1 LNKVEKKERSEIPE
15 EEIIQ
20 VKNTKPID
28 FSKPYRFIY
37 TQWWFLLISV
47 PFSFIVVILSYLCSI
62 FFFGV
67 KVVDRKKVRKLMRK
81 KGCIVMSNHCHYVD
95 TLYASIILYPKR
107 LYISVVQRNFE
118 VPVARTLLR
127 LVNCFPIPASPS
139 GLKMITD
146 PVGKVLKRKKHVLF
160 MPEGNLV
167 YLSQTIYRF
176 KLGGFMQSY
185 FHQAP
190 LIPIVYVLKRR
201 RLFGKLMPIHW
212 IKMICV
218 FGDPVMPPPLQEDQT
233 IPKEELQKMSDHVAN
248 WMESTIQTYQARFK
262 KEKISAQR

>member
-1 LNKVEKKERSEIPE
+1 MKERSEIPI

-28 FSKPYRFIY
+28 FQKPYRYIY
-37 TQWWFLLISV
+37 TQWWFLLLSV
-47 PFSFIVVILSYLCSI
+47 PFTFLAVFLCTLCSV
-62 FFFGV
+62 FYYGL
-67 KVVDRKKVRKLMRK
+67 KVVDRRKVRKLMRK
-81 KGCIVMSNHCHYVD
+81 KGCIVMSNHCHYLD
-95 TLYASIILYPKR
+95 TAYAGVIMWPRR

-118 VPVARTLLR
+118 VPIARTILW

-185 FHQAP
+185 YHQAP
-190 LIPIVYVLKRR
+190 IIPIVYVLKRR
-201 RLFGKLMPIHW
+201 RLFGKLMSKHW
-212 IKMICV
+212 VKMICV
-218 FGDPVMPPPLQEDQT
+218 FGDPVFPPVFQEGESS
-233 IPKEELQKMSDHVAN
+233 PKEELQKMSDHVAN
-248 WMESTIQTYQARFK
+248 WMESTIQTYQSRFK
-262 KEKISAQR
+262 REKISTQR

>member
-1 LNKVEKKERSEIPE
+1 MKERSEIPE
-15 EEIIQ
+15 EKIIQ

-28 FSKPYRFIY
+28 FQKPYRYIY
-37 TQWWFLLISV
+37 TQWWFLLLSV
-47 PFSFIVVILSYLCSI
+47 PFTFLAVFLCTLCSV
-62 FFFGV
+62 FYYGL
-67 KVVDRKKVRKLMRK
+67 KVVDRRKVRKLMRK
-81 KGCIVMSNHCHYVD
+81 KGCIVMSNHCHYLD
-95 TLYASIILYPKR
+95 TAYAGMIMWPRR

-118 VPVARTLLR
+118 VPIARTILW

-185 FHQAP
+185 HHQAP
-190 LIPIVYVLKRR
+190 IIPIVYVLKRR
-201 RLFGKLMPIHW
+201 RLFGKLMSKHW
-212 IKMICV
+212 VKMICV
-218 FGDPVMPPPLQEDQT
+218 FSPPHKP
-233 IPKEELQKMSDHVAN
+233 
-248 WMESTIQTYQARFK
+248 
-262 KEKISAQR
+262 